1 MFSKVRFFQYCYE
14 RKGCNCIKQHIRAM
28 LYAEKCVLQKTH
40 YIVFPEG
47 DVQEIRG
54 RLPVNCLVDLNGR
67 PLPLPLSTN
76 KKIVF
81 RVRSIRALEKTG
93 ISEIFHH
100 LELLSAEELLEYTR
114 A

>member
-1 MFSKVRFFQYCYE
+1 MF
-14 RKGCNCIKQHIRAM
+14 
-28 LYAEKCVLQKTH
+28 QKNY

-76 KKIVF
+76 KKIAF
-81 RVRSIRALEKTG
+81 RVKSVRILEKTG

-100 LELLSAEELLEYTR
+100 LELVSAEELLEYIR
-114 A
+114 V